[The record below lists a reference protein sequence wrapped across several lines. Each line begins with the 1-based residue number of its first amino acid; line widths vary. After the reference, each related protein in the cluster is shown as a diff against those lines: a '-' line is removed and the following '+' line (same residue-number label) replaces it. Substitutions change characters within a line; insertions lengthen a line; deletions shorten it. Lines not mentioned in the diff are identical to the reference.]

1 MNVIAVGGNV
11 LQENISAPTIA
22 EESEV
27 GLDPDP
33 HADSEYFLRYTRP
46 DTVFRLELQWK
57 DGRITSLK
65 GEVFVGKYFVE
76 FR

>member
-11 LQENISAPTIA
+11 LQENISAPTTA

-27 GLDPDP
+27 GLDPD
-33 HADSEYFLRYTRP
+33 ADSEYFLRYTRP

-57 DGRITSLK
+57 DRRITSLK

>member
-11 LQENISAPTIA
+11 LQENISAPTTD

-27 GLDPDP
+27 GLDPD
-33 HADSEYFLRYTRP
+33 ADSEYFLRYTRP

-57 DGRITSLK
+57 DGRITSVK
-65 GEVFVGKYFVE
+65 GEVFVGKFFVE